1 MSCLVNS
8 TVRAIARALEWV
20 FSLLVKKLLEY
31 PVF

>member
-8 TVRAIARALEWV
+8 TLRAIVRALEWV